1 MARSTIIFFGLAGVV
16 AIGSA
21 AYTILSSPLLG
32 KRSLL
37 TVVAS
42 GIALIIFVS
51 VSPPSYENK
60 GHQLTATTKHL

>member
-1 MARSTIIFFGLAGVV
+1 MARSTILFFGLAGAV

-21 AYTILSSPLLG
+21 AYTILSSPLLA

-42 GIALIIFVS
+42 GIALLIFVS
-51 VSPPSYENK
+51 VSFSNYEQGASAN
-60 GHQLTATTKHL
+60 